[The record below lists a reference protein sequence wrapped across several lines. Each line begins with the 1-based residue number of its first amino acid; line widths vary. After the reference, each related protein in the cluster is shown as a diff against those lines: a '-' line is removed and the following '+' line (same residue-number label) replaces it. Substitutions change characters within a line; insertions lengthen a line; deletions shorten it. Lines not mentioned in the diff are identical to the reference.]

1 MRLKVR
7 HLTLLLGIGLAPAA
21 VSGAWAQ
28 SSPEFEAWL
37 KASKLGAHQTE
48 ENWDEITAAAKKEGA
63 LTVYSSATTMTA
75 AGEDFAKAYPEIKVQ
90 VFPLGSEKTIEKV
103 LSEHQAGI
111 YAVDVVYSGGTQQ
124 MVYDLLPNQNIVN
137 YVPAYLKDRIDE
149 KYREPLLTQNIEA
162 FAITYNGEVNT
173 TPPIKNIWELTEP
186 KWKGRFMMKAPIGSA
201 TTTTALAAF
210 VEHSDDL
217 DKAYEA
223 YAGKKI
229 ELSEGVENAGYEFL
243 HRILAND
250 VVIQS
255 NSGKI
260 AEASGKA
267 GQKTPPIT
275 LAPMAYLTR
284 NDTDGYVNVPAYDL
298 VPSGIVTYP
307 NFVAVGGQAPHPN
320 AAKLFIAFMMG
331 SKDLNKDTQLK
342 APFREG
348 DAGKLLQ
355 GMGPFFRIGT
365 FSPRN
370 DVPMPPNA
378 EKWPVVTKWQASPE
392 FVRDNVA
399 KLNDFWLQRAN

>member
-1 MRLKVR
+1 MRLKAR
-7 HLTLLLGIGLAPAA
+7 DLTVLLGIGLASASA
-21 VSGAWAQ
+21 TGTFAQ

-37 KASKLGAHQTE
+37 KASKLGAHQVE
-48 ENWDEITAAAKKEGA
+48 ENWDEIVAAAKKEGA

-111 YAVDVVYSGGTQQ
+111 FAVDVVYSGGTQQ
-124 MVYDLLPNQNIVN
+124 MVYDLLPNDNIVN
-137 YVPAYLKDRIDE
+137 YVPGYLKDRIDE

-162 FAITYNGEVNT
+162 FAITYNGEVNA

-186 KWKGRFMMKAPIGSA
+186 KWKGRFIMKAPIGSA
-201 TTTTALAAF
+201 TTTTALAALI
-210 VEHSDDL
+210 ERSDEL

-255 NSGKI
+255 NSGKL

-275 LAPMAYLTR
+275 LAPMAYLPR
-284 NDTDGYVNVPAYDL
+284 NETDGYVNVPAYDL

-307 NFVAVGGQAPHPN
+307 NFVAVGGQAPHPH

-342 APFREG
+342 PPFREG

-370 DVPMPPNA
+370 DVPMPPNG
-378 EKWPVVTKWQASPE
+378 ERWPTATKWQASPE

-399 KLNDFWLQRAN
+399 KLTDFWLSRAN